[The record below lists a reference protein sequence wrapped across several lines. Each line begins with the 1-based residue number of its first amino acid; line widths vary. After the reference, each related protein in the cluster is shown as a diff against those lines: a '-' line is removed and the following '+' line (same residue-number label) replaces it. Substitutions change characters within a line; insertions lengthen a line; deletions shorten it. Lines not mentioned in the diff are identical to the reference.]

1 MTIRLYHRIISTEK
15 FEETAQI
22 LINLINKAQQQNPD
36 QPRILY
42 LDITGHRNK
51 LGGYDQDTYELMSE
65 FIPKHLIMWLTEA
78 HMPLG
83 KLDNPYQMNDVPEG
97 IEITNVDQDNNI

>member
-15 FEETAQI
+15 FEQTVNI
-22 LINLINKAQQQNPD
+22 LINMIYQAQLQNPD
-36 QPRILY
+36 MPRILY
-42 LDITGHRNK
+42 LDITGHRNQ
-51 LGGYDQDTYELMSE
+51 LGGYDTDTYELMSE

-83 KLDNPYQMNDVPEG
+83 KLENPFQMNDVPEG
-97 IEITNVDQDNNI
+97 VVIEDEV

>member
-1 MTIRLYHRIISTEK
+1 MTIRIYHRIPAHEK
-15 FEETAQI
+15 FEETVNI
-22 LINLINKAQQQNPD
+22 LLQLIHKAQQDNPD
-36 QPRILY
+36 QARTLH

-51 LGGYDQDTYELMSE
+51 LGGYDQDTYELQSE

-83 KLDNPYQMNDVPEG
+83 KLENPYQMNDVPEG
-97 IEITNVDQDNNI
+97 VEIKKEC